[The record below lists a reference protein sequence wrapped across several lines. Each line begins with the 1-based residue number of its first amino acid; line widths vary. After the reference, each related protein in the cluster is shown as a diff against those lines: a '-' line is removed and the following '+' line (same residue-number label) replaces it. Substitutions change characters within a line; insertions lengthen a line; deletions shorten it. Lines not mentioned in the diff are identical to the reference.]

1 MAAAEGAVRVFS
13 PHLDDAVLSA
23 SVQLTRPHA
32 EVVTVFAG
40 APPAS
45 VEHTEWGRLTR
56 ARSAA
61 ERHRERLAEDD
72 AAMSMLGCARRR
84 LDEPEDE
91 FRTGEL
97 DLGRLADRL
106 RAEIAGA
113 AEIWIP
119 AGIGGHPDHV
129 ALRRAVLAALD
140 AAADRA
146 TPVHLYADL
155 PYTISHGWPTWVTG
169 AEPAEYLDPDR
180 WVVDELVSNGV
191 DPDALVGR
199 AVRLAADERE
209 RKARAVGAYRS
220 QLPALGLGPADPH
233 RWTALLGHEAA
244 WRLAR

>member
-1 MAAAEGAVRVFS
+1 MAEGAVRVFS
-13 PHLDDAVLSA
+13 AHLDDAVLSA
-23 SVQLTRPHA
+23 SVQLARPGA

-40 APPAS
+40 APPED
-45 VEHTEWGRLTR
+45 VENTEWGRLTR
-56 ARSAA
+56 ASSAA

-72 AAMSMLGCARRR
+72 AAMSALGCAWRR

-91 FRTGEL
+91 FRTGAP

-106 RAEIAGA
+106 RPDVADA

-140 AAADRA
+140 AAGDRA

-155 PYTISHGWPTWVTG
+155 PYTIAHGWPTWVTG
-169 AEPAEYLDPDR
+169 AEPADYLDPDR
-180 WVVDELVSNGV
+180 WVVDELVGNGV
-191 DPDALVGR
+191 DPAGLARR
-199 AVRLAADERE
+199 AVRLAADERA
-209 RKARAVGAYRS
+209 RKARAVRAYRS
-220 QLPALGLGPADPH
+220 QLPALGLGPADTH
-233 RWTALLGHEAA
+233 RWTALLAHEAA